1 MNNQK
6 LQFGQ
11 PLPPEDFYLCFTAD
25 INPQTTE
32 AVIAAMSNI
41 VGQGAKKIVL
51 LLSSPGGAVMSGLT
65 LYDFIRSLPIPVE
78 THNMANVDS
87 IANMVFQ
94 AGTRRTCSKHSTFMF
109 HGVGFTPNGPHRW
122 ELKDLKETMQSIQRD
137 QDRIGAILLDRT
149 KLSKERVG
157 QLFLEASTEDANFAI
172 EHRIVDEIVDIK
184 IPDGAPIISMVF
196 NR

>member
-1 MNNQK
+1 MEIQK
-6 LQFGQ
+6 QIHGQ
-11 PLPPEDFYLCFTAD
+11 QRPPEVFYLCFTTD
-25 INPQTTE
+25 INPQATE

-41 VGQGAKKIVL
+41 VEQGAKKIVI
-51 LLSSPGGAVMSGLT
+51 LLSSPGGSVMSGLT

-94 AGTRRTCSKHSTFMF
+94 AGSRRTCSKHSTFMF
-109 HGVGFTPNGPHRW
+109 HGVGLASNGVHRW
-122 ELKDLKETMQSIQRD
+122 ELKALKESMQSIERD

-149 KLSKERVG
+149 KLSKDRVS

-172 EHRIVDEIVDIK
+172 EHGIIDEIIDIK